1 MEGGEGED
9 VLNLD
14 DDFDAKGE
22 PNYEDEE
29 GDSEE
34 ADSNNDEDEMVPDK
48 KGSAQKPA
56 ATGVKPDVKGDK
68 LDN

>member
-1 MEGGEGED
+1 MMEGGEGED

-22 PNYEDEE
+22 PNYDDDE

-34 ADSNNDEDEMVPDK
+34 ADSNNDEDEMVADK
-48 KGSAQKPA
+48 KGSA
-56 ATGVKPDVKGDK
+56 
-68 LDN
+68 